1 LSAPEWFRGA
11 IDLHVHSR
19 PSIFPRL
26 LSDREV
32 VEQAVIA
39 GMRAVVLKAHEGS
52 TVERA
57 AIAEEAAVDAAGAA
71 AEATLLAPALAPAS
85 APASAQVSAQASA
98 NRIGAPAESSGPPVA
113 VRGGIVLNH
122 FVGGLNPVAV
132 EFALALGG
140 AIVWLPTI
148 HADNHVSFYGD
159 VAFREQRAG
168 YQPRPVRPISVLDD
182 SGKLTK
188 EAFEVLEVVASR
200 PSTVLNN
207 GHLSARDTAVLF
219 REATRLG
226 VVKLMVAHPELP
238 LSGYSLD
245 FQLEMAELG
254 ALIERC
260 YLPHTERWGAF
271 PLERTA
277 REIGRIGAERCVLST
292 DLGQADGPAPVEGLV
307 RFGSA
312 LIENGVRRAEIEL
325 MVKHNPAELLG
336 L

>member
-1 LSAPEWFRGA
+1 MGREDVPAWFNGA

-26 LSDREV
+26 LSDREIAL
-32 VEQAVIA
+32 QAAQA
-39 GMRAVVLKAHEGS
+39 GMGAVVLKAHEGS

-57 AIAEEAAVDAAGAA
+57 GIAGEIAG
-71 AEATLLAPALAPAS
+71 
-85 APASAQVSAQASA
+85 
-98 NRIGAPAESSGPPVA
+98 VA

-132 EFALALGG
+132 ELALALGG

-148 HADNHVSFYGD
+148 HADNHVDFYGE
-159 VAFREQRAG
+159 AGFKEQRAG
-168 YQPRPVRPISVLDD
+168 YQPRQVRPISVLDD
-182 SGKLTK
+182 SGKLTG

-200 PSTVLNN
+200 SGTVLNN
-207 GHLSARDTAVLF
+207 GHLGSRDTAVLF
-219 REATRLG
+219 REAKRLG
-226 VVKLMVAHPELP
+226 VEKLMVAHPELP

-245 FQLEMAELG
+245 FQIEMAELG
-254 ALIERC
+254 AFIERC

-277 REIGRIGAERCVLST
+277 REIERIGAGRCVLST
-292 DLGQADGPAPVEGLV
+292 DLGQADGPPPVEGLV

-312 LIENGVRRAEIEL
+312 LIDNGLRPAAIEL
-325 MVKHNPAELLG
+325 MVRANPAGLLG

>member
-1 LSAPEWFRGA
+1 VSRRPIADGARDIPGWFMGA

-32 VEQAVIA
+32 VEQATSA

-57 AIAEEAAVDAAGAA
+57 AIAGETAG
-71 AEATLLAPALAPAS
+71 
-85 APASAQVSAQASA
+85 V
-98 NRIGAPAESSGPPVA
+98 V

-132 EFALALGG
+132 ELALALGG

-148 HADNHVSFYGD
+148 HADNHVEFYGE
-159 VAFREQRAG
+159 AGFKEQRAG
-168 YQPRPVRPISVLDD
+168 YRPREVPPISVLDD
-182 SGKLTK
+182 RGQLTK
-188 EAFEVLEVVASR
+188 PALEVLEVVASH
-200 PSTVLNN
+200 PGTVLNN
-207 GHLSARDTAVLF
+207 GHLGSRDTAVLF
-219 REATRLG
+219 REAKRLG
-226 VVKLMVAHPELP
+226 VEKLMVAHPELP
-238 LSGYSLD
+238 LMGYSLD
-245 FQLEMAELG
+245 FQLEMAGLG
-254 ALIERC
+254 AYIERC

-271 PLERTA
+271 PIERTA
-277 REIGRIGAERCVLST
+277 REIESIGADRCVLST
-292 DLGQADGPAPVEGLV
+292 DLGQEDGPAPVEGLV

-312 LIENGVRRAEIEL
+312 LIDNGLRSAAIEV
-325 MVKHNPAELLG
+325 MIKRNPAELLG